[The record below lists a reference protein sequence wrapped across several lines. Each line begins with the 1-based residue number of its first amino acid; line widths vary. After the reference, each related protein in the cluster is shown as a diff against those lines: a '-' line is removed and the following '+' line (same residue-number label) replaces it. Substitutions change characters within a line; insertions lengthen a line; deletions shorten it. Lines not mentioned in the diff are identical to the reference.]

1 MFSILQSDTAKHLT
15 RRRAV
20 TFACMMA
27 IFMAAVEATI
37 VATAMPT
44 IVGQLGAFH
53 LFSWVFAA
61 YLLAQAVSTPIYGR
75 LADLYGRKRMFVSG
89 SALFL
94 LASTACGF
102 TWAFGEWGMASLV
115 LFRTIQGF
123 GAGSLQSMATTIIG
137 DIYPPTDRARVQGWL
152 SGVWGLAALAGPVL
166 GAFIV
171 QHVHWAF
178 VFWINLPFGIAA
190 ILIMA
195 SSLHERIELRSHHV
209 DIAGSV
215 LLMVGVGG
223 VLMTI
228 VQAQT
233 LSVPLA
239 ASLFGAGVLALL
251 LLILQERRAKEPIVP
266 FQLWRQRIVAECA
279 AGGLTIGALLMCVV
293 AFLPTYVQAAM
304 GRNVTYAG
312 TALAIQSVSWSISAI
327 AAARLMGLTSYRTAG
342 LIGSALLISGT
353 ALLITLD
360 REASFLRL
368 GVATLLVGFGMGFCN
383 QTLLLSTQGSVHW
396 NQRGVAT
403 ASFLFARTI
412 GQTIG
417 AAIGGAMLNFGV
429 ARQVPGAGDAL
440 ERLLDPDR
448 RNELSAEMIA
458 RLSSAIAG
466 ALHDVYIVAGVL
478 AVATLAIVLLL
489 PARLSYS
496 PPTPDQSGTKTGK

>member
-1 MFSILQSDTAKHLT
+1 MSAILQSDTAKLLT

-27 IFMAAVEATI
+27 IFMSAVEATI

-75 LADLYGRKRMFVSG
+75 LADLYGRKQMFISG
-89 SALFL
+89 SAIFL

-123 GAGSLQSMATTIIG
+123 GAGSLQSMATTIVG

-178 VFWINLPFGIAA
+178 VFWINLPIGIAA

-209 DIAGSV
+209 DVVGSI

-223 VLMTI
+223 VLMTV
-228 VQAQT
+228 VQAQN
-233 LSVPLA
+233 LSAPLA
-239 ASLFGAGVLALL
+239 ASLFGVGIVALL
-251 LLILQERRAKEPIVP
+251 LLIVQERRAKEPIVP
-266 FQLWRQRIVAECA
+266 FQLWRQRIMAECS

-293 AFLPTYVQAAM
+293 AFLPTYVQVAM
-304 GRNVTYAG
+304 GRSVTFGG

-327 AAARLMGLTSYRTAG
+327 IASRLMGLTSYRTAG
-342 LIGSALLISGT
+342 LIGSAMLISGT

-360 REASFLRL
+360 RDSAFMRL
-368 GVATLLVGFGMGFCN
+368 GAATLLVGFGMGFCN
-383 QTLLLSTQGSVHW
+383 QTFLLSMQGSVHW

-417 AAIGGAMLNFGV
+417 AAIGGAMLNFGLT
-429 ARQVPGAGDAL
+429 RQVPGASDAL
-440 ERLLDPDR
+440 ERLLDPGR
-448 RNELSAEMIA
+448 RDELGANMVA
-458 RLSSAIAG
+458 RLGSAIAN
-466 ALHDVYIVAGVL
+466 ALHEVYIVSGVL
-478 AVATLAIVLLL
+478 AVATLVIVLLL

-496 PPTPDQSGTKTGK
+496 PQAPDQSGTKAAK

>member
-1 MFSILQSDTAKHLT
+1 MSAILQSDTAKLLT

-27 IFMAAVEATI
+27 IFMSAVEATI

-75 LADLYGRKRMFVSG
+75 LADLYGRKQMFISG
-89 SALFL
+89 SAIFL

-102 TWAFGEWGMASLV
+102 TWAFGEWGMVSLV

-123 GAGSLQSMATTIIG
+123 GAGSLQSMATTIVG

-178 VFWINLPFGIAA
+178 VFWINLPIGIAA

-195 SSLHERIELRSHHV
+195 SSLYERIELRSHHV
-209 DIAGSV
+209 DVAGSI
-215 LLMVGVGG
+215 LLMLGVGG
-223 VLMTI
+223 VLMTV
-228 VQAQT
+228 VQAQN
-233 LSVPLA
+233 LSAPLA
-239 ASLFGAGVLALL
+239 ASLFGVGIVALL
-251 LLILQERRAKEPIVP
+251 LLIVQERRAKEPIVP
-266 FQLWRQRIVAECA
+266 FQLWRQRIMAECS

-304 GRNVTYAG
+304 GRSVTFGG

-327 AAARLMGLTSYRTAG
+327 IAARLMGLTSYRTAG
-342 LIGSALLISGT
+342 LIGSAMLISGT

-360 REASFLRL
+360 RDSAFMRL
-368 GVATLLVGFGMGFCN
+368 GAATLLVGFGMGFCN
-383 QTLLLSTQGSVHW
+383 QTFLLSMQGSVHW

-417 AAIGGAMLNFGV
+417 AAIGGAMLNFGLT
-429 ARQVPGAGDAL
+429 RQVPGASDAL
-440 ERLLDPDR
+440 ERLLDPGR
-448 RNELSAEMIA
+448 RDELGANMVA
-458 RLSSAIAG
+458 RLGSAIAG
-466 ALHDVYIVAGVL
+466 ALHEVYIVSGLL
-478 AVATLAIVLLL
+478 AVATLVIVLLL
-489 PARLSYS
+489 PARLSYAPQAS
-496 PPTPDQSGTKTGK
+496 DQSGTKAGK